1 MDRVD
6 KAKDNS
12 TMMAYLEEH
21 MVEPNLNRM
30 VNELAHAKPADP
42 YGAAA
47 PPSPSS
53 TSPVL
58 PPSWLPSLPSLMRA
72 QQQSIAKKLPP
83 AFPPFRRA
91 SSSFLAPP
99 PPLLLKGVSPVEP
112 GFMMNFL
119 KHDRDIDLRLAC
131 RRKFPALPGQRGEPV
146 RGPRN
151 RFRPA

>member
-58 PPSWLPSLPSLMRA
+58 TL
-72 QQQSIAKKLPP
+72 
-83 AFPPFRRA
+83 
-91 SSSFLAPP
+91 LAAVPT
-99 PPLLLKGVSPVEP
+99 LS
-112 GFMMNFL
+112 
-119 KHDRDIDLRLAC
+119 DA
-131 RRKFPALPGQRGEPV
+131 
-146 RGPRN
+146 
-151 RFRPA
+151 RPATVHCKEAPSRLPTLSPGI